1 MKKKIRMKMLSVVV
15 VLLASAT
22 ILRAADPEGFGL
34 WKGAAVKN
42 SGNELASKID
52 DQKFAWQ
59 ALGTYG
65 NHLMGISHREGD
77 GSAELHETQTDIMIV
92 ESGEATLV
100 VGGTMVE
107 PKTVKP
113 HEVRGSSIE
122 GGLIKQLS
130 SGDIV
135 HIPAKVP
142 HQLKI
147 ASGRTFT
154 YLVVKVDSN

>member
-1 MKKKIRMKMLSVVV
+1 MKMLSVVV

-22 ILRAADPEGFGL
+22 WVRAADPEGFGL
-34 WKGAAVKN
+34 WKGDAVKN
-42 SGNELASKID
+42 SGKELASKID
-52 DQKFAWQ
+52 DQRFAWQ
-59 ALGTYG
+59 PLATYQ

-77 GSAELHETQTDIMIV
+77 GSAELHETQAVIMIV

-113 HEVRGSSIE
+113 HEVRGSSIA
-122 GGLIKQLS
+122 GGAIKQLTP
-130 SGDIV
+130 GDVV

-147 ASGRTFT
+147 ATGKTFT
-154 YLVVKVDSN
+154 YLVIKVDSN